1 MCSVNNRLYRWRLG
15 SPLNVCGAA
24 GRACGSRSGWCWLWS
39 AIGGG
44 TVLPTYNT
52 YVTHTY
58 YFSALIIRLVGLVV
72 SFFLKPWS
80 QARGCQ
86 EVQKVD
92 CVGVSRASDVMV
104 VMTFLLWLFG
114 WQGMGRRDHGIGGS
128 LSKTSLRSR

>member
-1 MCSVNNRLYRWRLG
+1 
-15 SPLNVCGAA
+15 
-24 GRACGSRSGWCWLWS
+24 
-39 AIGGG
+39 
-44 TVLPTYNT
+44 VLPTYNT

-92 CVGVSRASDVMV
+92 CVGVSRASDTTV
-104 VMTFLLWLFG
+104 VMAFLLGCLDG
-114 WQGMGRRDHGIGGS
+114 KERAEGIME
-128 LSKTSLRSR
+128 LVALCQRLL